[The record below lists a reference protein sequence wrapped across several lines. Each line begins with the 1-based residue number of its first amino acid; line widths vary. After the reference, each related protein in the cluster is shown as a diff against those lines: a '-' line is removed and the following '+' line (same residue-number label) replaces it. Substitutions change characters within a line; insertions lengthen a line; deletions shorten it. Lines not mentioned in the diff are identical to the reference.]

1 MEQEFDELMQASEIP
16 AAPAAV
22 EKAEEYDGKGIAL
35 VTGAHAM
42 HDTYSGFLPALLPL
56 LIEKFS
62 LTNTLA
68 GVLSLVYTIPAV
80 LQPVIG
86 FLADRV
92 NLRVL
97 IVFAPAIT
105 GLIMTSVGIVPSYS
119 LLVVLL
125 LFAGL
130 SSSSLHSVGPGV
142 GSHFSGRRIGRGMS
156 FWMIGG
162 EFGYSFGPLLA
173 TTAVGIIGLTRLPL
187 LAIGGVLISLMLWFA
202 MRDVDT
208 RSVKR
213 EQSVDK
219 AAFLSGLRKVMLP
232 MVLLLVT
239 RGLMAVMLSTFLPTF
254 LRWQG
259 ASLGFAGAGMAI
271 AGAAGVVGSYLA
283 GNLSDSFGRRR
294 TLLISILATPVMM
307 LLFLHTR
314 GWVQVVFLMFS
325 GFFGLALLPVMIAT
339 IMEYFKET
347 RSFAN
352 GIYMALNFIITAL
365 AGVLAGRLADVYGWT
380 VTFTIA
386 SVMVFMGVF
395 ALLLM
400 PRDGSS
406 AKTSAE

>member
-162 EFGYSFGPLLA
+162 EFGYSFGRSWLQ
-173 TTAVGIIGLTRLPL
+173 LPL
-187 LAIGGVLISLMLWFA
+187 GSSASPSAVIGDRRRADQPDALVRHARCGYPVG
-202 MRDVDT
+202 
-208 RSVKR
+208 KR

-219 AAFLSGLRKVMLP
+219 AAFLSGAQSDAAD
-232 MVLLLVT
+232 
-239 RGLMAVMLSTFLPTF
+239 GL
-254 LRWQG
+254 
-259 ASLGFAGAGMAI
+259 
-271 AGAAGVVGSYLA
+271 AAGYPRFDGGDALHVFADLLA
-283 GNLSDSFGRRR
+283 LARRQPGICRGWDGYHGCRGRCGLLPGWQQSDSFGRRR
-294 TLLISILATPVMM
+294 TLLISILAT
-307 LLFLHTR
+307 
-314 GWVQVVFLMFS
+314 GDDA
-325 GFFGLALLPVMIAT
+325 ALCTHAAGCKW
-339 IMEYFKET
+339 YF
-347 RSFAN
+347 
-352 GIYMALNFIITAL
+352 
-365 AGVLAGRLADVYGWT
+365 
-380 VTFTIA
+380 
-386 SVMVFMGVF
+386 
-395 ALLLM
+395 
-400 PRDGSS
+400 
-406 AKTSAE
+406 